1 MKKKATKKHKRV
13 KGKHLLVIVP
23 AVALVAAFGVGLGAR
38 MLAGSDGATRSS
50 SSYSERCDGHC
61 VDLAAGKAAPSSLS
75 VPVGEYVQFNNSDGG
90 EYNISLGRGT
100 DTHAA
105 AGEDADKTDDHGDS
119 HAEESEDTSKDHDHD
134 KRFVSGD
141 IGEGKAWR
149 VQMKQAGTYYFH
161 DHYDPDLTI
170 LVVAY
175 EPGAEYRVE

>member
-1 MKKKATKKHKRV
+1 MKKKVSKKHK
-13 KGKHLLVIVP
+13 KITSKHLLVVVP
-23 AVALVAAFGVGLGAR
+23 VVALVAAFGVGLGAR
-38 MLAGSDGATRSS
+38 MLAGDEGVTRSS

-61 VDLAAGKAAPSSLS
+61 VDLAAGKAAPGSLS

-100 DTHAA
+100 DTHSAA
-105 AGEDADKTDDHGDS
+105 TEESSEADSHSEEDA
-119 HAEESEDTSKDHDHD
+119 KDHDHD

-161 DHYDPDLTI
+161 DHYDPDLTV

-175 EPGAEYRVE
+175 EPGAEYKVE